1 MAEAAAL
8 SNTEIDRLGDRLRS
22 SRSISPTDLQQ
33 LQDLREEY
41 EVALHGAQEL
51 ILQRFPGVQISSRL
65 KTVHTTVDKLRRETG
80 MKLSRMQDIAGLRLV
95 EDMTL
100 NEQDRLALEVAR
112 TLDEAR
118 IVDRRAAPSFGYRA
132 VHVYAKFEQRR
143 LEVQI
148 RTRLQD
154 RWAQI
159 MERLADRWG
168 RQIRYG
174 GLPDDPTRRDAPLSR
189 QQICDLVVRMAD
201 PIAMCEAAAEP
212 NYSAKAPPITAD
224 FYCREV
230 DRVLR
235 HLGSKA
241 ARVADL

>member
-1 MAEAAAL
+1 MVSGEL
-8 SNTEIDRLGDRLRS
+8 SNAEVDRLGDRLRS
-22 SRSISPTDLQQ
+22 STSISQADLQL
-33 LQDLREEY
+33 LQSLREEY
-41 EVALHGAQEL
+41 EVALHAAQQLILDTFPGAQ
-51 ILQRFPGVQISSRL
+51 VSSRL
-65 KTVHTTVDKLRRETG
+65 KTVHTTVDKLRREAG

-95 EDMTL
+95 EDMSL
-100 NEQDRLALEVAR
+100 IRQDRVAQQVA
-112 TLDEAR
+112 TVLGEGR
-118 IVDRRAAPSFGYRA
+118 IVDRRAVPSYGYRA
-132 VHVYAKFEQRR
+132 VHVYAKFHDRR

-159 MERLADRWG
+159 VERLADRWG

-174 GLPDDPTRRDAPLSR
+174 GEPDKPDSRDAPLTR
-189 QQICDLVVRMAD
+189 KKICDLVLRISD
-201 PIAMCEAAAEP
+201 PIAMCEAGAATP
-212 NYSAKAPPITAD
+212 DPSAKAPPIPAD

-235 HLGSKA
+235 LLASRA